1 MPQIDAETPDENL
14 KNNAEA
20 EYTSKAVTKMAAP
33 NTGSAIPH
41 QHHNQQS
48 QTRHA
53 DNKVDGSHH
62 HHSGRRDV
70 TGNNIIGNR
79 FKIGR
84 RIGEGSFGI
93 IYDGVDTTTNKH
105 VAIKYESKK
114 SEAPQLRD
122 EYRTYKLLQGFTGIP
137 NAYYFGPESMYNIL
151 VIDLLG
157 PSLEDMFDTCNRKFS
172 VKTVCLAAK
181 QMLCRVQ
188 SVHEKSLVYRDI
200 KPDNFLVGRI
210 PPYVD
215 TTENPSLDKDV
226 NSILKHH
233 SKEHPHPA
241 SQIYLIDFGMAKF
254 YRDPKTLQHIPYKEK
269 RSLSGTAR
277 YMSINTHLGREQS
290 RRDDLEGL
298 GHVLMYF
305 LRGSLP
311 WQGMKAATNKQKYEK
326 IGEKKRTTPIKELC
340 DGFPEEF
347 AIYMNYVRKLGF
359 EETPDYDYLRGLFDN
374 VLKRMGEEEDNVF
387 DWMIKLEEQR
397 KEITRLREKQ
407 KSNANNSSQQIQ
419 QPPQKPTNLSV
430 PGNVVNESITQNASM
445 QVLRGG
451 VDSVDEVANASNSQN
466 LVDDARNQGNVN
478 RKEQNTNSPLN
489 NEIKMES
496 IDNINEEENEK
507 IKDNNKEDKEKET
520 KNIELKEQENKIEK
534 EEPKKEELT
543 PEPTPEPEKEKVATP
558 EPEKE
563 KVAIP
568 EPEKEKV
575 ATPEPEKEKVATPE
589 PEKEKV
595 TTPEP
600 EKEKVTTPEPE
611 KEKAATPEPI
621 SSSPATNEP
630 VVASNPTPATATTTN
645 PDTNNDK
652 KDPPKKKS
660 KGFFLFSCCTS
671 SSE

>member
-1 MPQIDAETPDENL
+1 MPQVESETPDENL
-14 KNNAEA
+14 KNKAEA

-41 QHHNQQS
+41 QHAHNTQNQS
-48 QTRHA
+48 NRQHGENRA
-53 DNKVDGSHH
+53 DGSHH
-62 HHSGRRDV
+62 HHSSRRDV
-70 TGNNIIGNR
+70 SGSNIVGNH

-93 IYDGVDTTTNKH
+93 IYDGINTLTNQH

-114 SEAPQLRD
+114 SEAPQLKD

-137 NAYYFGPESMYNIL
+137 NAYYFGSESMYNIL

-157 PSLEDMFDTCNRKFS
+157 PSLEDLFDTCNRKFS

-215 TTENPSLDKDV
+215 TTSNPSLDKDI
-226 NSILKHH
+226 NSILKNH

-241 SQIYLIDFGMAKF
+241 SQIYLIDFGMAKY

-326 IGEKKRTTPIKELC
+326 IGEKKRTTSIKDLC
-340 DGFPEEF
+340 EGFPEEF

-359 EETPDYDYLRGLFDN
+359 EETPDYDYLRGLFDK

-387 DWMIKLEEQR
+387 DWMLELEEQR

-407 KSNANNSSQQIQ
+407 KANNSNNNNNNNNSSSNKQPEEQQ
-419 QPPQKPTNLSV
+419 QPQPQPQQEQEQPKGSNLSV
-430 PGNVVNESITQNASM
+430 PGNLINESNTTQNASM
-445 QVLRGG
+445 QVLRGALS
-451 VDSVDEVANASNSQN
+451 SVDEMAKSQSQN
-466 LVDDARNQGNVN
+466 IVDNH
-478 RKEQNTNSPLN
+478 KENSPLN
-489 NEIKMES
+489 NEIKMDSYNDLLKE
-496 IDNINEEENEK
+496 
-507 IKDNNKEDKEKET
+507 EDKENKNEEKKEG
-520 KNIELKEQENKIEK
+520 NDNNNEEKEKEKEKENKDTPVLSV
-534 EEPKKEELT
+534 EPTPVKA
-543 PEPTPEPEKEKVATP
+543 PEPTPEPTKPTESEKVVPEPAATP
-558 EPEKE
+558 QPETNPTKPNEPEKTPQPE
-563 KVAIP
+563 TNP
-568 EPEKEKV
+568 EPPKS
-575 ATPEPEKEKVATPE
+575 T
-589 PEKEKV
+589 
-595 TTPEP
+595 
-600 EKEKVTTPEPE
+600 
-611 KEKAATPEPI
+611 
-621 SSSPATNEP
+621 EP
-630 VVASNPTPATATTTN
+630 VTQEPVSTPQPTTATAPTTTTAN
-645 PDTNNDK
+645 TPSSNDITGGNR
-652 KDPPKKKS
+652 DPSKKK
-660 KGFFLFSCCTS
+660 KGGFLGLFSCCASTAD
-671 SSE
+671 

>member
-1 MPQIDAETPDENL
+1 MPQIDSEGPNENI

-41 QHHNQQS
+41 QHHSGQNQA
-48 QTRHA
+48 RHGE
-53 DNKVDGSHH
+53 NKGDGSHH
-62 HHSGRRDV
+62 HHSNRRDV
-70 TGNNIIGNR
+70 TGNNIVGNH

-93 IYDGVDTTTNKH
+93 IYDGIDTLTNKH

-114 SEAPQLRD
+114 SEAPQLKD

-137 NAYYFGPESMYNIL
+137 NAYYFGSESMYNIL

-157 PSLEDMFDTCNRKFS
+157 PSLEDLFDTCNRKFS

-181 QMLCRVQ
+181 QMLYRVQ

-215 TTENPSLDKDV
+215 TSSNNSLSSKDV
-226 NSILKHH
+226 NSILKNH

-347 AIYMNYVRKLGF
+347 SIYMNYVRKLGF
-359 EETPDYDYLRGLFDN
+359 EETPDYDYLRGLFDT

-387 DWMIKLEEQR
+387 DWMIELEEQR
-397 KEITRLREKQ
+397 KEIARVREKQ
-407 KSNANNSSQQIQ
+407 KPSNNNNNSSNNNNNLNQ
-419 QPPQKPTNLSV
+419 PQKASNLSV
-430 PGNVVNESITQNASM
+430 PGNGINDSTTQNASM

-451 VDSVDEVANASNSQN
+451 IDSVDEMANTTNSQTIEPMG
-466 LVDDARNQGNVN
+466 AH
-478 RKEQNTNSPLN
+478 KEPNITSPLN
-489 NEIKMES
+489 KEIKMEAS
-496 IDNINEEENEK
+496 NEDMNEDENNGELQKSKSEDKMKENGTNEK
-507 IKDNNKEDKEKET
+507 ENVKVDESKNEPTAQEPIHKSIPEIKIEPSPESEPET
-520 KNIELKEQENKIEK
+520 KKNS
-534 EEPKKEELT
+534 
-543 PEPTPEPEKEKVATP
+543 PEPTQKPAT
-558 EPEKE
+558 
-563 KVAIP
+563 
-568 EPEKEKV
+568 
-575 ATPEPEKEKVATPE
+575 
-589 PEKEKV
+589 
-595 TTPEP
+595 
-600 EKEKVTTPEPE
+600 
-611 KEKAATPEPI
+611 
-621 SSSPATNEP
+621 TNEP
-630 VVASNPTPATATTTN
+630 VAAAAPAPAA
-645 PDTNNDK
+645 TNNNEQ

-660 KGFFLFSCCTS
+660 KRFFLFSCCTS
-671 SSE
+671 AD